1 MCPELRPRSLV
12 LALGKDG
19 NAYLVDRNDLGGITA
34 PVGQAN
40 VFAGGNRGTSAVT
53 YRTNEGTYFAFHN
66 DAGGPIAAYRITET
80 NPPLIVGAWRLS
92 QSGRGS
98 PWVTTPDGR
107 RNSIVWVVGAQGDE
121 RLHGYDADTGE
132 VIYAGGGAD
141 ELMSGTR
148 QWNTGIAARW
158 RMYFAADNKVYAF
171 KLPIATPTATRQ
183 LRQKGLQ
190 PRRQRQRR
198 DRHGPR
204 SLNQGR
210 GRVQLRSAF
219 SPDALLNQA
228 GLRQAPQDLNPF
240 RDKLSPDLVHADE
253 DGRVF
258 GWTNRD
264 PAAES

>member
-1 MCPELRPRSLV
+1 MCPELRFRSLC
-12 LALGKDG
+12 LLGKGG
-19 NAYLVDRNDLGGITA
+19 NAYLVDRNNLGGITA
-34 PVGQAN
+34 PVAQAN

-66 DAGGPIAAYRITET
+66 DAAGPIAAYRITEI

-107 RNSIVWVVGAQGDE
+107 RNSMVWVVGARGDE

-148 QWNTGIAARW
+148 QWNTGIAARG

-171 KLPIATPTATRQ
+171 KLPIGTSTPTPTATATP
-183 LRQKGLQ
+183 KGTATANPTPTATSRPAQ
-190 PRRQRQRR
+190 TPRPQSTPL
-198 DRHGPR
+198 PR
-204 SLNQGR
+204 P
-210 GRVQLRSAF
+210 SAS
-219 SPDALLNQA
+219 SPDASLTNVRWTTA
-228 GLRQAPQDLNPF
+228 GAVGSQSLSRQAELRPGSWQ
-240 RDKLSPDLVHADE
+240 
-253 DGRVF
+253 
-258 GWTNRD
+258 
-264 PAAES
+264 